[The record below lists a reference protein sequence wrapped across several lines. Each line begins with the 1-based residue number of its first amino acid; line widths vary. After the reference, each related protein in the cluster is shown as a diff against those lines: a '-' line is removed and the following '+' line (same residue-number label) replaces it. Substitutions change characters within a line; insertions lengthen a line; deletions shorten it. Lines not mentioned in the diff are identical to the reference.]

1 MENMSTVKSDKLI
14 SNIKLYSNLHTLNK
28 HLNQRLT
35 GNNLIYSKI
44 PKIRNLLTIVS
55 KAEKT
60 KNQ

>member
-1 MENMSTVKSDKLI
+1 MENMSTVESNKLI

-44 PKIRNLLTIVS
+44 LEICS
-55 KAEKT
+55 
-60 KNQ
+60 Q